1 MDADMSH
8 RFTAGGVV
16 AMVVSSIMGF
26 IGVIVIGWYGLY
38 PVEESGSKP
47 PGVLAHLLEPEDTE
61 VDLEG
66 DSRDSNAANTTG
78 AEPVAR

>member
-8 RFTAGGVV
+8 RFTAGGAV

-61 VDLEG
+61 ADLEG
-66 DSRDSNAANTTG
+66 DGRDSNAANTTG